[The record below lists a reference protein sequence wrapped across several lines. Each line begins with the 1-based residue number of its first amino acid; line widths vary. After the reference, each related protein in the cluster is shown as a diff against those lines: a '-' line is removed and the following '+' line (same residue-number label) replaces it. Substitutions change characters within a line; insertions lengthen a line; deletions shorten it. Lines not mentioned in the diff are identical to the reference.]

1 MPRRTPRRD
10 PYLRDQN
17 ISSAAGFNL
26 LGAIVLG
33 ALRGWAIVGW
43 FDLKMSDTIGAVIG
57 AVVGAVLASVLL
69 SIFGGRSTR

>member
-1 MPRRTPRRD
+1 MPRHD

-17 ISSAAGFNL
+17 VSSAAGLNL
-26 LGAIVLG
+26 IGAIVLG
-33 ALRGWAIVGW
+33 ALLGWAVVGW
-43 FDLKMSDTIGAVIG
+43 FDLKVSETVGVIAG